1 MKKNNFFILTWF
13 LILVF
18 SISFA
23 QKNTKYNIV
32 VIETDYG
39 KIKIRLYNETPKHRD
54 NFIKLVK
61 EKFYDSLLFH
71 RVIKDFMIQGGD
83 PDSKR
88 AKQSQ
93 ILGNGGPGY
102 TIEAEIVP
110 NLFHKRGAVAAARLP
125 DIINPK
131 KESSGSQFY
140 IVQGKIFTEKEL
152 NDLENRINERKKGA
166 ILDELLQKPE
176 YESLKAK
183 RDSIS
188 KTNDYQ
194 AWQKFINDVMP
205 LLNQELEKRGKF
217 KFSEE
222 QKKIYTT
229 IGGAPHLDGDYTVFG
244 EVIEGM
250 DVVDK
255 IASVETDP
263 NNRPRKDIRMLRVYL
278 QK

>member
-1 MKKNNFFILTWF
+1 MKRIKFLTGLFLLIFSEIL
-13 LILVF
+13 
-18 SISFA
+18 A
-23 QKNTKYNIV
+23 QKESNQNIV
-32 VIETDYG
+32 VIETNYG

-54 NFIKLVK
+54 NFIKLVN

-71 RVIKDFMIQGGD
+71 RVIKNFMIQGGD
-83 PDSKR
+83 PESKR
-88 AKQSQ
+88 AKQTQ

-110 NLFHKRGAVAAARLP
+110 SLFHKRGAVAAARLP
-125 DIINPK
+125 DIINPR

-140 IVQGKIFTEKEL
+140 IVQGKVFTEKEL
-152 NDLENRINERKKGA
+152 DDLENRINERKKGL

-176 YESLKAK
+176 YSALKER

-188 KTNDYQ
+188 KANDFK
-194 AWQKFINDVMP
+194 AWQNFINDVMP
-205 LLNQELEKRGKF
+205 LLNQELERRGKF
-217 KFSEE
+217 KFTEE
-222 QKKIYTT
+222 QRRTYTT

-250 DVVDK
+250 EVVDK
-255 IASVETDP
+255 IANVETDP
-263 NNRPRKDIRMLRVYL
+263 NNRPRNDVRMLKVYL